1 MVEEPSQVRPNYHRP
16 GTGVVSFTGLHQLMT
31 QRFAR
36 NTAYSTAAGL
46 IMSVGRFATTIA
58 MARVLGVEAT
68 GVAAF
73 ALWLISLVC
82 AVTSLGVYSTLTRY
96 LPELKSDEDARKLT
110 RLLLLPYGGVAL
122 LAAAMFAACYA
133 TDFLG
138 LASRT
143 AGVIGTANVT
153 VVIVLYVIQSLAT
166 FGLGYLVGQQ
176 QFRNFA
182 AVSLVS
188 NLLQVSLVIV
198 AGLKW
203 GVNGVLFGFIVGGL
217 PFALLCLRLG
227 VGRLALPVQLKNRL
241 FRFTVFSWA
250 STLANELVWARLE
263 MAFLGHFW
271 GSGAVGL
278 YSVGFTLAS
287 LATQGPLLLTGGLLP
302 YFAEAISGNRMDRA
316 KIRLQTAMRLVAF
329 FVLPMCFG
337 MAALIPELLP
347 LLYGNSF
354 AAGSTAAM
362 ILVSSA
368 GLGANV
374 VVPLAFIN
382 GMERSDFLFAV
393 NITGAVLSLAL
404 GLVLVASLGIVGA
417 ALARASV
424 LIFVLAA
431 SLWFLRYRL
440 GCRPPLAQLG
450 LLFLSALASAC
461 VAALVASQVPGL
473 LGFLISIPAAA
484 LVYVLFVRVLS
495 AIPDEDI
502 ESLQGLFAHGPV
514 PLQRGTGLALRVLLG
529 NRSQ

>member
-1 MVEEPSQVRPNYHRP
+1 MA
-16 GTGVVSFTGLHQLMT
+16 

-46 IMSVGRFATTIA
+46 IISIGRFATTIA
-58 MARVLGVEAT
+58 MARVLGVEET
-68 GVAAF
+68 GIAAF
-73 ALWLISLVC
+73 ALWLISLLC
-82 AVTSLGVYSTLTRY
+82 AVTSLGVYTTLTRY
-96 LPELKSDEDARKLT
+96 LPELTSDIDAQRLT
-110 RLLLLPYGGVAL
+110 RLLLIPFGAVTL
-122 LAAAMFAACYA
+122 LTAVTVIAFYQTNFINLAGQ
-133 TDFLG
+133 TLVPLG
-138 LASRT
+138 N
-143 AGVIGTANVT
+143 ANVL
-153 VVIVLYVIQSLAT
+153 VVVLLYVIQSLAS

-182 AVSLVS
+182 ILSLIA
-188 NLLQVSLVIV
+188 NLLQVSLVIA

-203 GVNGVLFGFIVGGL
+203 GVNGVLFGYIVGGL
-217 PFALLCLRLG
+217 PFTLLCFRLG
-227 VGRLALPVQLKNRL
+227 VGKPGLPTQLRNRL

-263 MAFLGHFW
+263 MAFLSHFW

-302 YFAEAISGNRMDRA
+302 YFAEAISSNQQERA
-316 KIRLQTAMRLVAF
+316 KTRLQTAMRLVAF

-347 LLYGNSF
+347 ILYGNSF

-368 GLGANV
+368 GLGANI

-424 LIFVLAA
+424 LIFVLSA
-431 SLWFLRYRL
+431 SLWFLHCRL
-440 GCRPPLAQLG
+440 SCRVPLIQLG
-450 LLFLSALASAC
+450 LLFVSALASAC
-461 VAALVASQVPGL
+461 VAGL
-473 LGFLISIPAAA
+473 LASNIPGWFGLLLSVVTSA
-484 LVYVLFVRVLS
+484 LVYVLLVRTLR

-502 ESLQGLFAHGPV
+502 ESLQGLFAHV
-514 PLQRGTGLALRVLLG
+514 PASLQRGTGLALRVLLG
-529 NRSQ
+529 DRSQ

>member
-1 MVEEPSQVRPNYHRP
+1 MA
-16 GTGVVSFTGLHQLMT
+16 

-36 NTAYSTAAGL
+36 NTAYSTIAGL
-46 IMSVGRFATTIA
+46 IVSIGRFATTIA
-58 MARVLGVEAT
+58 MARVLGVEET
-68 GVAAF
+68 GAAAF
-73 ALWLISLVC
+73 ALWLISLLC
-82 AVTSLGVYSTLTRY
+82 AVTSLGVYTTLTRY
-96 LPELKSDEDARKLT
+96 LPELKSDNDAQRLT
-110 RLLLLPYGGVAL
+110 RLLLLPFGAVAL
-122 LAAAMFAACYA
+122 LTAFALAAFYE
-133 TDFLG
+133 TDLANLAGQALAPLG
-138 LASRT
+138 N
-143 AGVIGTANVT
+143 ANVLL
-153 VVIVLYVIQSLAT
+153 VILLYVIQSLAS

-182 AVSLVS
+182 AVSLIS

-227 VGRLALPVQLKNRL
+227 IGKPGLPVQLQNRL
-241 FRFTVFSWA
+241 FKFTVFSWA
-250 STLANELVWARLE
+250 STLASELVWARLE

-302 YFAEAISGNRMDRA
+302 YFADAISGNQLDRA

-404 GLVLVASLGIVGA
+404 GLILVASLGIEGA

-431 SLWFLRYRL
+431 SLWFLRCRL
-440 GCRPPLAQLG
+440 GCRPPLAQLS
-450 LLFLSALASAC
+450 LLFVSALASAC
-461 VAALVASQVPGL
+461 VAGLVASQVPGL
-473 LGFLISIPAAA
+473 LGFLISVPAAA
-484 LVYVLFVRVLS
+484 LVYVLLVRVLK

-514 PLQRGTGLALRVLLG
+514 RLRRGTGLALRVLLG
-529 NRSQ
+529 NRRP